1 MSTLN
6 CVFEVNRASN
16 HVFNSLLEQV
26 PGGVY
31 TLVLSASGRLYF
43 EYLNAWF
50 GKIYGI
56 PLAELAK
63 HPEEVWL
70 SKMYPDDRDGFWQV
84 IALSAE
90 TQTPLHYI
98 WRSVTAENE
107 QRWLETQAQPSYREN
122 GEVCWHGILLDVS
135 DRCQVSP
142 SEACSTVQYQELV
155 SALPDLIF
163 RVSRSG
169 IWLGTVQNIPE
180 LDCFANIPHRE
191 GQPLTALLPPAIAA
205 RQLQALEKAL
215 STGQPQVFEQQVMVG
230 DRCQDEEVRV
240 VPYKPDEALF
250 IIRNISDRKATE
262 RQLRTTQAE
271 MQAIVSAIPDLIF
284 RIHRDG
290 TFLNYFSNHC
300 RNDLLQNINPVG
312 RNITEFATNSLLQDH
327 ITEHIQAIHHALDL
341 QQVVVYEQVIEV
353 EDAQV
358 DEEVRVVPIDEN
370 EALVIVRDIS
380 DRKAAEFALKQSEAQ
395 NQAILRAIPDLMLQ
409 LRRDGLI
416 LASWSGENCKDMLG
430 QEVRYVG
437 RNLADFATTPDLKR
451 HLDRKLAAT
460 RRILDT
466 GEMEIYEQEVT
477 IDGQIQ
483 YEEVRIVPSGSD
495 AALVI
500 IRDISDRKRAE
511 MALQLANERLEQL
524 SRTDSLTGLANR
536 RSLDEYF
543 NREWRRAIR
552 EQQPISFILFD
563 LDYFKRYNDTYGH
576 PMGDTCLVQVAQ
588 AAMST
593 VNRSSDLVARYGGEE
608 FAVVL
613 VNTGLQGAYQIA
625 ERIRQTVLQLNI
637 PHHTS
642 PVSDRVTLS
651 LGVSSMIPVL
661 GTQPNA
667 LIRQADQALYAAKA
681 AGRNNCQCYTP
692 SCISEQNP

>member
-1 MSTLN
+1 MSTPN
-6 CVFEVNRASN
+6 CVFAVNTASN

-56 PLAELAK
+56 PLAELAEN
-63 HPEEVWL
+63 PEDVWL
-70 SKMYPDDRDGFWQV
+70 SQMHPDDRDGFWQA

-90 TQTPLHYI
+90 TQIPLHCI

-240 VPYKPDEALF
+240 VP
-250 IIRNISDRKATE
+250 
-262 RQLRTTQAE
+262 
-271 MQAIVSAIPDLIF
+271 
-284 RIHRDG
+284 
-290 TFLNYFSNHC
+290 
-300 RNDLLQNINPVG
+300 
-312 RNITEFATNSLLQDH
+312 
-327 ITEHIQAIHHALDL
+327 
-341 QQVVVYEQVIEV
+341 
-353 EDAQV
+353 
-358 DEEVRVVPIDEN
+358 IDEN

-460 RRILDT
+460 RRALDT

-642 PVSDRVTLS
+642 LVSDRVTLS